1 MKKHLLALAVA
12 GLGFAAAHA
21 GAAVTRE
28 NFLLRDGNDLLAVC
42 GVDAGDANAVA
53 AIHLCHG
60 FLIGIYETHK
70 GLTGNARTKRFTC
83 LPEPPPSRN
92 EVASRFV
99 QWARKNPGDLSES
112 AVDVVYRFAG
122 VTWPCRK
129 GGK

>member
-1 MKKHLLALAVA
+1 MKKRFIALAVA
-12 GLGFAAAHA
+12 GLAVVSAGA
-21 GAAVTRE
+21 GAAVTKE

-42 GVDAGDANAVA
+42 GVEASDANAPA
-53 AIHLCHG
+53 AIHFCHG

-70 GLTGNARTKRFTC
+70 GLTGNARAKRFTC

-99 QWARKNPGDLSES
+99 QWARRNPKDLSES